1 MNKSRVIFNNAEV
14 NVYFTY
20 DEGQIGSTDSYGA
33 KYEPDYATSI
43 DIHEV
48 FYEGMNITPVLD
60 EDDLS
65 EIESLVIKKAKKE
78 YDGEYDAEYYG
89 E

>member
-1 MNKSRVIFNNAEV
+1 MIKSRVIFNSAEV

-33 KYEPDYATSI
+33 KYEPDYPPSI
-43 DIHEV
+43 DIDEV
-48 FYEGMNITPVLD
+48 LYQGVNIMPFLD

-65 EIESLVIKKAKKE
+65 EIESLVTEQAKKE
-78 YDGEYDAEYYG
+78 YDGE
-89 E
+89 

>member
-1 MNKSRVIFNNAEV
+1 MNKSRVIFNSAEV

-33 KYEPDYATSI
+33 KYEPDYPPSI
-43 DIHEV
+43 DIDEV
-48 FYEGMNITPVLD
+48 LYQGVNIMPFLD

-65 EIESLVIKKAKKE
+65 EIESLVTEQAKKE
-78 YDGEYDAEYYG
+78 YDGE
-89 E
+89 

>member
-1 MNKSRVIFNNAEV
+1 MSNSTVIFNGAEV

-33 KYEPDYATSI
+33 KYEPDYPPSI
-43 DIHEV
+43 DIDEV
-48 FYEGMNITPVLD
+48 LYQGVNIMPFLD

-65 EIESLVIKKAKKE
+65 EIESLVTEQAKKE
-78 YDGEYDAEYYG
+78 YDGE
-89 E
+89 

>member
-1 MNKSRVIFNNAEV
+1 MSKSTVIFNGAEV

-33 KYEPDYATSI
+33 KYEPDYPPSI
-43 DIHEV
+43 DIDEV
-48 FYEGMNITPVLD
+48 LYQGVNIMPFLD

-65 EIESLVIKKAKKE
+65 EIESLVTEQAKKE
-78 YDGEYDAEYYG
+78 YDGE
-89 E
+89 

>member
-1 MNKSRVIFNNAEV
+1 MIKSRVIFNGAEV

-33 KYEPDYATSI
+33 KYEPDYPPSI
-43 DIHEV
+43 DIDEV
-48 FYEGMNITPVLD
+48 LYQGVNIMPFLD

-65 EIESLVIKKAKKE
+65 EIESLVIEQAKKE
-78 YDGEYDAEYYG
+78 YDGE
-89 E
+89 

>member
-33 KYEPDYATSI
+33 KYEPDYPSSI
-43 DIHEV
+43 DIDEV
-48 FYEGMNITPVLD
+48 FYQGVNIMPFLD
-60 EDDLS
+60 DDDLA
-65 EIESLVIKKAKKE
+65 EIESLVTEKAKKE
-78 YDGEYDAEYYG
+78 YDGE
-89 E
+89 

>member
-1 MNKSRVIFNNAEV
+1 MSKSRVIFNSAEV

-33 KYEPDYATSI
+33 KYEPDYPPSI
-43 DIHEV
+43 DIDEV
-48 FYEGMNITPVLD
+48 LYQGVNIMPFLD

-65 EIESLVIKKAKKE
+65 EIESLVTEQAKKE
-78 YDGEYDAEYYG
+78 YDGE
-89 E
+89 

>member
-1 MNKSRVIFNNAEV
+1 MSKSRVIFNDAEV

-33 KYEPDYATSI
+33 KYEPDYPSSI
-43 DIHEV
+43 DIDEV
-48 FYEGMNITPVLD
+48 LYQGVNIMPFLD

-65 EIESLVIKKAKKE
+65 EIESLVTEQAKKE
-78 YDGEYDAEYYG
+78 YDGE
-89 E
+89 

>member
-33 KYEPDYATSI
+33 KYEPDYPPSI
-43 DIHEV
+43 DIDEV
-48 FYEGMNITPVLD
+48 LYQGVNIMPFLD

-65 EIESLVIKKAKKE
+65 EIESLVTEQAKKE
-78 YDGEYDAEYYG
+78 YDGE
-89 E
+89 

>member
-1 MNKSRVIFNNAEV
+1 
-14 NVYFTY
+14 
-20 DEGQIGSTDSYGA
+20 
-33 KYEPDYATSI
+33 
-43 DIHEV
+43 
-48 FYEGMNITPVLD
+48 MNITPVLD

-65 EIESLVIKKAKKE
+65 EIESLVIEKAKKE

>member
-33 KYEPDYATSI
+33 KYEPDYPPSI
-43 DIHEV
+43 DIDEV
-48 FYEGMNITPVLD
+48 LYQGVNIMPFLD

-65 EIESLVIKKAKKE
+65 EIESLVIEQAKKE
-78 YDGEYDAEYYG
+78 YDGE
-89 E
+89 